1 MTVSTIPLR
10 AALYLRVSTA
20 RQAEH
25 DVSIPDQKRQ
35 GEAHCA
41 SRGYQL
47 VETYVEPGASATNDR
62 RPEFQRMIEAG
73 TSKPAPFDVVVVHS
87 FSRFFRDHF
96 ELEFYVRKLAKNG
109 VKLVSIT
116 QEMGDDPMHVM
127 MRQIMALFDEYQS
140 KENAKH
146 VIRALKENARQG
158 FWNGSLPPIG
168 YRVVAAEQ
176 RGAKTKK
183 KLEIDPLHAD
193 TVRLIYRLA
202 LEGDGTT
209 GQMGV
214 KNIVSYL
221 NNRRIFTR
229 DGGRWGIGQVHR
241 ILTRRT
247 YMGEHEFNKRSKTKE
262 LKPVSEIVT
271 VPVPPIIDR
280 ETFDTV
286 QALLKARNPKVVPSA
301 VISGP
306 TMLTGLI
313 HCAKCGGAMT
323 IRTGKG
329 GRYRYYGC
337 SMKARQG
344 PTACE
349 GMAVP
354 MDKLD
359 DLVASHLEDQLLQP
373 ERLETILASVL
384 YRRQEQSE
392 RRREH
397 IAELNKRAA
406 ESELRLKRLYDAI
419 EAGVADIDD
428 PALKDRIDGLKA
440 IRDQAKADAERAQAM
455 LDHSGAK
462 AITPQMVRTFAK
474 TARQRIRL
482 EGGGYRRDH
491 LRALAQRVEV
501 ADGEVR
507 IMGSKSRLLQTLTAK
522 NSVNSVPTQ
531 GLKWR
536 TGRDSNPRA
545 VFDGHTLSRRA
556 QSTALAPVLRG
567 TNERTAAID
576 PWQGDFERGRSPSI
590 HSAAAHRATAVGPRS
605 GLLRPFFQVG
615 ETDKAAYAPSRFDA
629 SVSAR
634 RLKDLYPGSLIEVG
648 VGHFLAGTLVIEWGV
663 VPGDEV
669 VASDDRCASRKAQHK
684 GAGEGGSAQQE
695 ASEGKVHEGRYSR
708 GSVIRPVSAEAATV

>member
-1 MTVSTIPLR
+1 MTASTVPLR

-35 GEAHCA
+35 GEAYCDA
-41 SRGYQL
+41 RNLQL
-47 VETYVEPGASATNDR
+47 VETFIEPGASATNDR

-146 VIRALKENARQG
+146 VMRALKENARQG

-168 YRVVAAEQ
+168 YRTVAAEQ
-176 RGAKTKK
+176 RGAKVKK
-183 KLEIDPLHAD
+183 KIEIDPLHAD

-221 NNRRIFTR
+221 NSRRIFTR

-271 VPVPPIIDR
+271 VPVPPIIDK
-280 ETFDTV
+280 ETFDAV
-286 QALLKARNPKVVPSA
+286 QKLLKARNPKVMPA
-301 VISGP
+301 RVISGP

-329 GRYRYYGC
+329 GRYRYYAC

-354 MDKLD
+354 MEKLD
-359 DLVASHLEDQLLQP
+359 DLVADHLEQQLLQP
-373 ERLETILASVL
+373 ERLETVLAAAL
-384 YRRQEQSE
+384 DRREEHAE

-397 IAELNKRAA
+397 IAELSKRAA

-419 EAGVADIDD
+419 EAGVADLDD

-440 IRDQAKADAERAQAM
+440 IRDQAKADADRAQGM
-455 LDHSGAK
+455 LQNSGQK
-462 AITPQMVRTFAK
+462 AVTPQMLRKFAT
-474 TARQRIRL
+474 TARERIRL
-482 EGGGYRRDH
+482 ESGGYRRDH

-501 ADGEVR
+501 AEGEVR
-507 IMGSKSRLLQTLTAK
+507 IMGSKSRLLQTLVAG
-522 NSVNSVPTQ
+522 SGVNSVPTQ

-536 TGRDSNPRA
+536 RGRDSNPR
-545 VFDGHTLSRRA
+545 
-556 QSTALAPVLRG
+556 
-567 TNERTAAID
+567 
-576 PWQGDFERGRSPSI
+576 
-590 HSAAAHRATAVGPRS
+590 
-605 GLLRPFFQVG
+605 
-615 ETDKAAYAPSRFDA
+615 
-629 SVSAR
+629 
-634 RLKDLYPGSLIEVG
+634 
-648 VGHFLAGTLVIEWGV
+648 
-663 VPGDEV
+663 
-669 VASDDRCASRKAQHK
+669 
-684 GAGEGGSAQQE
+684 
-695 ASEGKVHEGRYSR
+695 
-708 GSVIRPVSAEAATV
+708 